1 MIGGRSLWGGMLD
14 VVCAKYGWTFDYALW
29 GISYMN
35 LNMMIADS
43 ITVLTS
49 YGKDEENREILKAD
63 DPANAEAILEMFG
76 QKS

>member
-1 MIGGRSLWGGMLD
+1 
-14 VVCAKYGWTFDYALW
+14 
-29 GISYMN
+29 MN

-76 QKS
+76 QKL

>member
-1 MIGGRSLWGGMLD
+1 MLD

>member
-1 MIGGRSLWGGMLD
+1 
-14 VVCAKYGWTFDYALW
+14 
-29 GISYMN
+29 MN

-63 DPANAEAILEMFG
+63 DPANAEVILEMFG
-76 QKS
+76 QKL

>member
-1 MIGGRSLWGGMLD
+1 MLD
-14 VVCAKYGWTFDYALW
+14 VACAKYGWTFDYALW

>member
-1 MIGGRSLWGGMLD
+1 MLD
-14 VVCAKYGWTFDYALW
+14 VVCSKYGWTFDYALW

-49 YGKDEENREILKAD
+49 FGKDEENVEILKAD
-63 DPANAEAILEMFG
+63 DPENAEVILRMFG
-76 QKS
+76 QRE